1 MNVTVGPDDPTVTN
15 TTEEQPSAWALSE
28 FSLLCFTLC
37 LILIIVLGVVGN
49 FLVIYV
55 SIRTTLNRGPTSTI
69 DVYIFHLSIADFLFL
84 LFCVPFQG
92 TVYIFNDWPYGLALC
107 KVAYFCQSVT
117 MYASIWILALMSV
130 DRYIAIGHP
139 LKSVKWRT
147 VERATRISIAVW
159 TISIMMSL
167 PYLMLYKTIDYPAS
181 TVCYDDW
188 PSDMYDCRKWSI
200 LFVFFVTFL
209 LPTVVIFCM
218 ALLVCAAIHSSVHQ
232 PLLRAESTA
241 GQGDGKTPH
250 RRRRRRVVW
259 LVFAL
264 SLVQLICWCPHSVT
278 LVWLNFD
285 RSAWE
290 WVEDNSWTYF
300 VMNIVNHMGTYLHSC
315 INPVLY
321 SLASEQFRVRL
332 VNAFKRR
339 DRRSPS
345 ASMAV
350 NCYYGPAGN
359 TLTPPIVIPKGS
371 PKLSASSAMLL

>member
-1 MNVTVGPDDPTVTN
+1 MNITPELDEWSATN
-15 TTEEQPSAWALSE
+15 STEMHPSAWALSE

-37 LILIIVLGVVGN
+37 LILIIVLGIVGN

-55 SIRTTLNRGPTSTI
+55 QIHTTVHRGPTSTI
-69 DVYIFHLSIADFLFL
+69 DVYIFHLSVADFLFL

-117 MYASIWILALMSV
+117 MYASIWFLTWMSV
-130 DRYIAIGHP
+130 DRYVAIGHP

-147 VERATRISIAVW
+147 VERATKLSIAVW
-159 TISIMMSL
+159 TVSILLSS
-167 PYLMLYKTIDYPAS
+167 PYLVLYTTIDYPSS

-188 PSDMYDCRKWSI
+188 PLDMYDFRKWSI
-200 LFVFFVTFL
+200 LFVFFVTFAI
-209 LPTVVIFCM
+209 PTMIIFCM
-218 ALLVCAAIHSSVHQ
+218 ALLVCAAIQSSVHQ
-232 PLLRAESTA
+232 PLLRSESNA
-241 GQGDGKTPH
+241 GHADTQAKMPH

-264 SLVQLICWCPHSVT
+264 SVVQLVCWCPHSVT

-315 INPVLY
+315 VNPVLY
-321 SLASEQFRVRL
+321 SLASEPFRIRL
-332 VNAFKRR
+332 VNAFKR
-339 DRRSPS
+339 DRRSPPV
-345 ASMAV
+345 SMTV
-350 NCYYGPAGN
+350 SGMCGPTGTTAAPTFLGAKG
-359 TLTPPIVIPKGS
+359 LPKTRV
-371 PKLSASSAMLL
+371 